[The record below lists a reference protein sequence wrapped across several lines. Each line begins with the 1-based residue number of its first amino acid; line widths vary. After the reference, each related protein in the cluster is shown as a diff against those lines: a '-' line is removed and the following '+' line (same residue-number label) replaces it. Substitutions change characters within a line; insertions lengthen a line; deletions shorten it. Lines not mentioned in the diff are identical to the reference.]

1 MNRLA
6 HLPELQPARR
16 QAPAALA
23 ALESAHAAACR
34 AIDPMLAGAL
44 RRRVAESLGAP
55 LPVGP
60 ASPRTEQEPACFDFA
75 DQFVVS
81 VTGIAEG
88 HRDAVADRLGR
99 EQVHELARMLYV
111 FDMTDRL
118 VLSLGRLFPPRSED
132 GANARRR
139 PRPAATP
146 RGGGRRPPRSR
157 DAARRARPVDH
168 RTRAPALCPLSR
180 LQDLNVPSP
189 GGCQAGRA
197 RRGDAGRGRTGRPL
211 AA

>member
-34 AIDPMLAGAL
+34 AIDPTLADAL

-55 LPVGP
+55 PPVGP

-81 VTGIAEG
+81 VPGIAEG
-88 HRDAVADRLGR
+88 HRDAVADRIGR
-99 EQVHELARMLYV
+99 EHVHELARMLYV

-132 GANARRR
+132 GADDVLDPVQQQPLGAAVDGLHAAAMQLDGLDPSTTELVRLHCARYHDCK
-139 PRPAATP
+139 T
-146 RGGGRRPPRSR
+146 
-157 DAARRARPVDH
+157 
-168 RTRAPALCPLSR
+168 
-180 LQDLNVPSP
+180 
-189 GGCQAGRA
+189 
-197 RRGDAGRGRTGRPL
+197 
-211 AA
+211 